1 VGFLQGGTAER
12 QPSGFAGLAL
22 GCVSGCPAPCCFM
35 ARAPF
40 VGVSIDVLQDIET
53 CKFPLFSRSS
63 SELIAEISCAIPVFW
78 PFHF

>member
-1 VGFLQGGTAER
+1 
-12 QPSGFAGLAL
+12 
-22 GCVSGCPAPCCFM
+22 M